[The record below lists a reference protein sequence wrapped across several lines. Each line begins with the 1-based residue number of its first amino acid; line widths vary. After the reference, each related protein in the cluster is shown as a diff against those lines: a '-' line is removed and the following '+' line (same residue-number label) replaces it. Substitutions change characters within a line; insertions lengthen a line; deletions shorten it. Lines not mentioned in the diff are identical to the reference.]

1 MIETP
6 GRAGAST
13 IGHMKTKIITIVG
26 KSDSGKTTLLEKLIA
41 ELIQRGYRIG
51 TVKHTHHEFEMD
63 TEGKDSWRHRK
74 AGAHATLV
82 ISKDKIAMV
91 RDDRTSD
98 IEKMQTYL
106 LGMDIILAEGF
117 KRQALPKIE
126 IFRTNSGHK
135 EPLCME
141 DDTLIAFVT
150 DSGYK
155 PDVPVFGLEDIGRI
169 SDFIEENHL
178 RK

>member
-1 MIETP
+1 MT
-6 GRAGAST
+6 T
-13 IGHMKTKIITIVG
+13 DIITIVG

-41 ELIQRGYRIG
+41 ELTQRGYRIG
-51 TVKHTHHEFEMD
+51 TVKHAHDGFEMD
-63 TEGKDSWRHRK
+63 KEGKDSWRHRK
-74 AGAHATLV
+74 AGARATLV
-82 ISKDKIAMV
+82 IADDKIAMT
-91 RDDRTSD
+91 RDDNTSY

-106 LGMDIILAEGF
+106 FGVDIILAEGF
-117 KRQALPKIE
+117 KKQRLPKIE

-150 DSGYK
+150 DSDYK
-155 PDVPVFGLEDIGRI
+155 PDVPIFKLEDIGRI
-169 SDFIEENHL
+169 ADFIEETHL